1 MANSGRRTPP
11 GNGALFAEIND
22 TVHAYGARYR
32 PGVFITIRK
41 IAPNERSPLVSCCLS
56 RRADATIIWPLTR
69 AYIVTEMTD
78 ALPVLLVDDE
88 TQILR
93 STALAL
99 RTAGIANVVTL
110 NDSRE
115 VMPYLAEH
123 PVSAALL
130 DLNMPHI
137 DGEQLLEHMAEHH
150 PEVPAMIMTAA
161 NEIEL
166 AVRCMRKG
174 AADYLVKPVEKTRLI
189 SAINRAIETRNL
201 RDEIDH
207 LRRGLLSRR
216 LHKPEAFSHIIS
228 ENDAMYDLFC
238 YIEAISR
245 TSQPVLITGDT
256 GTGKELF
263 ARAVHS
269 ASGRSGDFIAVTVSG
284 LDDTTF
290 SDTLFGHKK
299 GAFTG
304 AETKRE
310 GLIASAQNGTLFLD
324 EIGDLSIP
332 SQVKLLRLLQERE
345 YYPLGEDQPRISNAR
360 IVVATN
366 VDLKKAIE
374 KGDFRQDLFFRLKP
388 HHVHIPPLRER
399 LDDIPALVENICE
412 RAAAELQI
420 PPPNIP
426 VALYQLLNTYDFPGN
441 VRELEGM
448 VFDAVARQKGTTLGL
463 QSFRHAMGLD
473 GTAETITTDKNSDL
487 FGAADKLPT
496 LKEAEEAL
504 VQAALKKADG
514 NQGVAANLL
523 GITRQ
528 ALNKR
533 LIRSRDS
540 ENLKSRDPG

>member
-1 MANSGRRTPP
+1 MP
-11 GNGALFAEIND
+11 
-22 TVHAYGARYR
+22 
-32 PGVFITIRK
+32 
-41 IAPNERSPLVSCCLS
+41 
-56 RRADATIIWPLTR
+56 
-69 AYIVTEMTD
+69 D
-78 ALPVLLVDDE
+78 ALPLLLVDDE

-110 NDSRE
+110 SDSRE

-123 PVSAALL
+123 SVGAALL

-137 DGEQLLEHMAEHH
+137 GGEGLLEQIAERH
-150 PEVPAMIMTAA
+150 PEIPVMIMTAA

-166 AVRCMRKG
+166 AVRCMRMG

-189 SAINRAIETRNL
+189 SAVNRALETRNL

-207 LRRGLLSRR
+207 LRRGLLSRSLR
-216 LHKPEAFSHIIS
+216 KPEAFSHIIS
-228 ENDAMYDLFC
+228 ENEAMHDLFC

-245 TSQPVLITGDT
+245 TSQPVLITGET

-263 ARAVHS
+263 ARAVHL
-269 ASGRSGDFIAVTVSG
+269 ASGRSGEFIAVTVSG

-304 AETKRE
+304 AESKRE

-360 IVVATN
+360 VVVATN
-366 VDLKKAIE
+366 VDLRKAIE

-388 HHVHIPPLRER
+388 HHVQIPPLRER
-399 LDDIPALVENICE
+399 IDDIPALVEKICE
-412 RAAAELQI
+412 RAAAELHI
-420 PPPNIP
+420 VPPNIP
-426 VALYQLLNTYDFPGN
+426 VALYQLLNAYPFPGN

-448 VFDAVARQKGTTLGL
+448 VFDAVARQKGATLGL
-463 QSFRHAMGLD
+463 QSFRNAMGLD
-473 GTAETITTDKNSDL
+473 GTAEMPSVSKNQHL
-487 FGAADKLPT
+487 FGTDDKLPT

-514 NQGVAANLL
+514 NQGVAASLL

-533 LIRSRDS
+533 LIRSRDN
-540 ENLKSRDPG
+540 EK

>member
-1 MANSGRRTPP
+1 MRY
-11 GNGALFAEIND
+11 
-22 TVHAYGARYR
+22 VHAEPAL
-32 PGVFITIRK
+32 PDLP
-41 IAPNERSPLVSCCLS
+41 AS
-56 RRADATIIWPLTR
+56 TR
-69 AYIVTEMTD
+69 AYPVTEMTD

-115 VMPYLAEH
+115 VMSYLAEH
-123 PVSAALL
+123 PVGAALI

-137 DGEQLLEHMAEHH
+137 GGEVLLEQIAERH
-150 PEVPAMIMTAA
+150 PEIPVMIMTAA

-166 AVRCMRKG
+166 AVRCMRMG
-174 AADYLVKPVEKTRLI
+174 ATDYLVKPVEKTRLI
-189 SAINRAIETRNL
+189 SAINRAMETRSL

-207 LRRGLLSRR
+207 LRRGLLSRSLR
-216 LHKPEAFSHIIS
+216 KPDAFNHIIS
-228 ENDAMYDLFC
+228 ENEAMHDLFC

-245 TSQPVLITGDT
+245 TSQPVLITGET

-263 ARAVHS
+263 ARAVHL
-269 ASGRSGDFIAVTVSG
+269 ASGRTGEFIAVTVSG

-304 AETKRE
+304 AESKRE

-360 IVVATN
+360 VVVATN

-388 HHVHIPPLRER
+388 HHVQIPPLRER
-399 LDDIPALVENICE
+399 IDDIPALVETICE
-412 RAAAELQI
+412 RASAELQI

-426 VALYQLLNTYDFPGN
+426 VALYQLLNIYDFPGN

-448 VFDAVARQKGTTLGL
+448 VFDAVARQKGATLGL
-463 QSFRHAMGLD
+463 QSFRNAMGLD
-473 GTAETITTDKNSDL
+473 GAAETVNISKHQTL
-487 FGAADKLPT
+487 FGPEEKLPT

-533 LIRSRDS
+533 LIRSR
-540 ENLKSRDPG
+540 ENEK